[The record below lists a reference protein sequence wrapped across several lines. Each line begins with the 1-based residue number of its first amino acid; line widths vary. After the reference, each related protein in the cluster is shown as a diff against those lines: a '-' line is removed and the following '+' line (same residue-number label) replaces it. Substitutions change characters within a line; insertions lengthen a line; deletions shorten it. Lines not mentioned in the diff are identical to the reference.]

1 MVPFDSSFQCCVISL
16 KNVYL
21 TLELIEMN
29 KALFR
34 EKILQHI
41 PEAQAQNDG
50 NNIILIF
57 QQGMQQM
64 LKLAFNSNYESDA
77 IIFSKAAKIIREDI
91 FNLHGVCF
99 NGSFPPGCQQESV
112 STNLKYFVSML
123 LYGSN
128 LRDQDSTDSQTLLTR
143 SQVIFFN
150 SKKRGSTVVNLS

>member
-64 LKLAFNSNYESDA
+64 LKQAF
-77 IIFSKAAKIIREDI
+77 
-91 FNLHGVCF
+91 
-99 NGSFPPGCQQESV
+99 
-112 STNLKYFVSML
+112 
-123 LYGSN
+123 
-128 LRDQDSTDSQTLLTR
+128 
-143 SQVIFFN
+143 
-150 SKKRGSTVVNLS
+150 